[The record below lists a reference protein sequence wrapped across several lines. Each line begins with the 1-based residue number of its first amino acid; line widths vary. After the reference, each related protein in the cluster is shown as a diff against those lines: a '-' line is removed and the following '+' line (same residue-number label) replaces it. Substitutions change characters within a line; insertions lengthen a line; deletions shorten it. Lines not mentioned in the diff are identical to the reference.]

1 MSLSDALSH
10 LFHLVLPA
18 WALAALL
25 APALV
30 RWQVAGKLRPRARW
44 TSLLLGWAILA
55 FLGSMVMVAG
65 LWWSGRDGRMITY
78 SLLVLVLGSVVAA
91 WRSR

>member
-1 MSLSDALSH
+1 MSLTDALAH
-10 LFHLVLPA
+10 LLHLVLPA

-30 RWQVAGKLRPRARW
+30 RWQIGGKRRPRALW
-44 TSLLLGWAILA
+44 MSLLLGWALLA
-55 FLGSMVMVAG
+55 LLGSIVMVAG
-65 LWWSGRDGRMITY
+65 LWWTGRDGRTITY
-78 SLLVLVLGSVVAA
+78 ALLVLVLGSVVAA